1 MKKTLFTT
9 LLQPLEAITA
19 SISDIIEQKSLAQK
33 LFFADFVH
41 KLIFGYVYQ
50 VSSLRNLSLELQTN
64 PLCAA
69 LGLGFTPFSTLKDGF
84 ARFESKH
91 FKQLWES
98 LGEQINLCKVPY
110 LDEIGIFR
118 VIDGSLFPT
127 LLAMNWTNYRKTK
140 NAFKLHL
147 SFDLNRMIPTEFW
160 VGKGNSSE
168 RKFLESVV
176 QAGLTYIADRGYFS
190 FGLADKILQAN
201 AFFVFR
207 GRHNLLYEVIE
218 KLTIKH
224 ENLPSCFT
232 QVTDEIIIFTSD
244 EKQNQVRLITFVV
257 AGSYFRLITN
267 RFDLTTLKI
276 IILYAYRW
284 QIELFFKFMKR
295 TLKGLHLFNHS
306 QNGVESQFYV
316 LLSVAL
322 LLLKVK
328 QDCQK
333 AARKAE
339 QEIVVEEKSAENS
352 RNPSQWIKD
361 IARIF
366 YKSWKIS
373 KNWLVVV
380 KNSLAEVVD
389 SQLLQLL
396 NTL

>member
-306 QNGVESQFYV
+306 QNGVEIQFYV

-389 SQLLQLL
+389 NQLLQLL